1 MKSQKKKQA
10 GVSRVQ
16 KLSNERLAALLSG
29 ALEAQRRGELPTAEA
44 LYRDIL
50 KDIQDQPDALHY
62 LGCIHLQNNEVV
74 EAESLIRRAI
84 GIHPLG
90 VMFQNL
96 AACLDLQGRCDEA
109 IKALRSAYALAE
121 DDLELGWRLAVRYL
135 ERKEWEAGRV
145 LLESLL
151 ARHPQWPEA
160 LINLGNCY
168 KELEMP
174 GRAEQTYRQG
184 LALNDRIAEAHA
196 NLGGLLSMQGQHEEG
211 LRHLLIA
218 RSLNPALA
226 AIHSEL
232 YRCYWQ
238 MARWGDALA
247 AIEEVVRIDP
257 RHPSAMLNYAAALQ
271 VCGYVEKSF
280 EIYRQ
285 VEPSEASNPKY
296 YANMADMYLRTRDY
310 AQAEAMCRQ
319 ALALDPCNRMAKIC
333 LFRLLIETGRRAEC
347 LPLAQEIDA
356 MFHDLSV
363 DEVMACG
370 NILAENDRKDQA
382 LHYYARAVELKPA
395 SILHKAKL
403 ADCKLFVCDWENLDG
418 IVSAVLKGTEESEE
432 WADPFLISGFP
443 GVTGRNVFQAA
454 GNFLGQ
460 KGQLP
465 QPLSL
470 AFKREE
476 KQKLRLGYLSADFKQ
491 HPVAQLAAEV
501 FELHDRSA
509 FELVAY
515 CIAEWKAIPIQQRIR
530 ASFDTFR
537 DVRNMTE
544 LQLAKQIA
552 EDEIDILVDLTGY
565 TKDSKT
571 RALLYRPAPVQVNW
585 LGYPG
590 TMGDV
595 GAADYIIGDPIVT
608 PLGRSGEFGEW
619 IAQMPVTYQANDR
632 KRAIAMG
639 ATRATEGLPKDAFVL
654 ASFNR
659 CYKYHPELFDLWCG
673 LLAETQDAVLWLGSM
688 PPEAAAN
695 LRREFERRGL
705 NPGRLVIAERAES
718 LAEHLGRIALA
729 DLVLDTFPFGGHTTT
744 SDALWAGVPVL
755 AMLGDTFAGRVSA
768 SLVNAA
774 GLPELIATSTDDYRQ
789 KAQKLA
795 GDRALL
801 QQYRDRLAANRLSC
815 PLFDSSRFTRDLEQL
830 YRNMWA
836 NHCRGEHGHIP
847 TGGAGC

>member
-1 MKSQKKKQA
+1 MA
-10 GVSRVQ
+10 RVR
-16 KLSNERLAALLSG
+16 KLSNERLAALLNG
-29 ALEAQRRGELPTAEA
+29 ALEAQRRGDLATAETA
-44 LYRDIL
+44 YRDIL
-50 KDIQDQPDALHY
+50 KDMPDQPDALHY
-62 LGCIHLQNNEVV
+62 LGCIYLQNNEVV
-74 EAESLIRRAI
+74 EAETLIRRAI
-84 GIHPLG
+84 GVHPLTA
-90 VMFQNL
+90 MYQNL
-96 AACLDLQGRCDEA
+96 AVCLDLQGRCDEA
-109 IKALRSAYALAE
+109 IQAMHSAYALAE
-121 DDLELGWRLAVRYL
+121 DDLKLGWELAVRHL
-135 ERKEWEAGRV
+135 ERKEWDTGRAV
-145 LLESLL
+145 LEGLL
-151 ARHPQWPEA
+151 TRHPQWPEA

-168 KELEMP
+168 KHLEMP
-174 GRAEQTYRQG
+174 EHAEQSYRRG
-184 LALNDRIAEAHA
+184 LALNDQIAEAHA
-196 NLGGLLSMQGQHEEG
+196 NLGGLLSLQGKHEEG
-211 LRHLLIA
+211 LHHLLIA

-226 AIHSEL
+226 AIHAEL
-232 YRCYWQ
+232 YRCYWHLT
-238 MARWGDALA
+238 RWGDALA
-247 AIEEVVRIDP
+247 AIEEAVRIDP

-271 VCGYVEKSF
+271 VCGYVEKAF
-280 EIYRQ
+280 QIYRQ
-285 VEPSEASNPKY
+285 VEATEGRNPKY

-310 AQAEAMCRQ
+310 AQAEVMCRQ
-319 ALALDPCNRMAKIC
+319 ALALDSSNLLAKIC
-333 LFRLLIETGRRAEC
+333 LFRLLIETQRRAEC
-347 LPLAQEIDA
+347 LPIAQELDA
-356 MFHDLSV
+356 KFHELTV

-403 ADCKLFVCDWENLDG
+403 VDSKLFVCGWENLGG
-418 IVSAVLKGTEESEE
+418 IVSDVLKGTEESEE
-432 WADPFLISGFP
+432 WADPFVISGFP

-460 KGQLP
+460 KVQYP
-465 QPLSL
+465 QPLGL
-470 AFKREE
+470 VFRREE
-476 KQKLRLGYLSADFKQ
+476 KQKLRLGYLSADFKE
-491 HPVAQLAAEV
+491 HPVAQLAAEI
-501 FELHDRSA
+501 FELHDRSG

-515 CIAEWKAIPIQQRIR
+515 SVAEWKAIPIQQRIR

-537 DVRNMTE
+537 DVRNLTE
-544 LQLAKQIA
+544 LQLAEQIA
-552 EDEIDILVDLTGY
+552 KDEIDILVDLTGY
-565 TKDSKT
+565 TKDSKS

-608 PLGRSGEFGEW
+608 PLERSGEFGEW

-639 ATRATEGLPKDAFVL
+639 ATRATEGLPQDAFVL

-673 LLAETQDAVLWLGSM
+673 LLAEIKDAVLWLGSM
-688 PPEAAAN
+688 SPEAAAN
-695 LRREFERRGL
+695 LHREFERRGL

-744 SDALWAGVPVL
+744 SDALWASVPVL

-768 SLVNAA
+768 SLVSAA

-789 KAQKLA
+789 KALRLS

-801 QQYRDRLAANRLSC
+801 RQYRDRLAANRLSC

-836 NHCRGEHGHIP
+836 NHCRGEHGHIL
-847 TGGAGC
+847 AGSI